1 MKRSRK
7 NWCLSLTLTQFRVRT
22 GFGNRHWPLTAEKS
36 ETSAKNRETASTE
49 HYSIYAFMQ
58 IFGLSLEDIRYY
70 SSLFL
75 SCPFLVSVFRAVNIM

>member
-75 SCPFLVSVFRAVNIM
+75 SFPFLVSVFRAVNIM